1 MTQPANPA
9 SAPDPAADAAS
20 VKDAT
25 DNLLAAVAQLDDATA
40 AKPSLLPGWTR
51 GHVLAHL
58 ARNADA
64 LLNVLGDRPMYL
76 SAEARDADIERDA
89 HRSAAALR
97 EDLRDGALRLDGA
110 FAAQTEAAWERTVEL
125 RNGVTDVANSLP
137 FRRWIEVE
145 LHHVD
150 LGIGYGLDDLPGR
163 FVERE
168 LANMARRF
176 SGHPGVPVSVELRTE
191 DGGSWHTGAPEGVDG
206 GTLVVAGSPTAL
218 VGWLTGRSTGSG
230 LSASEPLPVLPAL
243 DEVTRPHG
251 RSPVRAPGRTRRAG
265 PRVSPWLTPERCRSG
280 DLRTYT
286 S

>member
-243 DEVTRPHG
+243 
-251 RSPVRAPGRTRRAG
+251 
-265 PRVSPWLTPERCRSG
+265 
-280 DLRTYT
+280 
-286 S
+286 